1 METSA
6 SDHVLI
12 GIVIPA
18 YNAAS
23 TLHKTLDAINRIKK
37 TLQNITLYCVLIDD
51 CSTDQ
56 TNVIANEFLEAG
68 TINVYFRNKSNQ
80 GVSAARNIGISFCKK
95 TDYIIFCDADDAFNL
110 EGFRDVDL
118 KFNSDL
124 ILFNH
129 YRKNDVTNDLVSYQ
143 FNQDLSKHLSK
154 ESLTNYLLQYL
165 ERPNK
170 FSLWTSCWAKLF
182 KTDIIVKN
190 LINFDAQMKVFED
203 VKFNFSFLKHAKS
216 IKYINASIYTHN
228 LANNSAYS
236 TSSTMGAHC
245 TIVERFAF
253 TEALNTLAELI
264 AKEDRGDLSKEI
276 YHCLGAYS
284 VITLIRSCLTINSI
298 SAFFLVRKQI
308 ILTLSNP
315 QLKQAFKYY
324 DAKRAGGNRLIPWLV
339 KNKFYSLAVVFSCYL
354 ARKRYG

>member
-110 EGFRDVDL
+110 EGFREVDL
-118 KFNSDL
+118 TSTSDL

-129 YRKNDVTNDLVSYQ
+129 YRKKDAENHLVMYQ
-143 FNQDLSKHLSK
+143 FSQDISKHLSR
-154 ESLTNYLLQYL
+154 ESLNDYLLQYL
-165 ERPNK
+165 ERPNQ

-182 KTDIIVKN
+182 KTDIIVN
-190 LINFDAQMKVFED
+190 NNINFDPQMKVFED
-203 VKFNFSFLKHAKS
+203 VKFNFSFLKHAAS
-216 IKYINASIYTHN
+216 ILYINTPIYTHY
-228 LANNSAYS
+228 LASSKTYTRSA
-236 TSSTMGAHC
+236 TMGAHC
-245 TIVERFAF
+245 TVTERFAF
-253 TEALNTLAELI
+253 SEALNTLTAFI
-264 AKEDRGDLSKEI
+264 AKENGEDHSREI
-276 YHCLGAYS
+276 GHCLGAYS
-284 VITLIRSCLTINSI
+284 IITLIRACLTINSI
-298 SAFFLVRKQI
+298 RSFLLVRKQVVL
-308 ILTLSNP
+308 ILSKP
-315 QLKQAFKYY
+315 QFIQAFKYY
-324 DAKRAGGNRLIPWLV
+324 DAKKAGGNSLIPWLI
-339 KNKFYSLAVVFSCYL
+339 KHKLYSLAIAFSCRL